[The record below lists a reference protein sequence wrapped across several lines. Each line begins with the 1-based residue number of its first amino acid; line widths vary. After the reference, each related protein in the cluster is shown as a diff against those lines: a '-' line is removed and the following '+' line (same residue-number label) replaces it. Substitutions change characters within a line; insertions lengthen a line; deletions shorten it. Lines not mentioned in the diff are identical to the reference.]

1 MEEISMEQNYIDDTQ
16 ALLKFIEASPTSFQA
31 TAETAHRLK
40 LAGFTELD
48 EKKRFNCKAGGK
60 YYVSRNCSAIIAFI
74 LPETEPEEI
83 SIIAAHTDSPSF
95 YLKVNPEIVIENKYT
110 VLNTEGYGGMLIA
123 PWFDRPLSLAGRA
136 FVKSGKT
143 VEERL
148 VNFDRDLVAIVNLAI
163 HQNRKAN
170 DGKSYSKQKDS
181 LPILALGNHKNG
193 IKQLLAQ
200 QLGVKEDNLADYD
213 LFLYNRMKGT
223 IWGLEGEFFS
233 SPRIDDLQC
242 AYCGLEALLAS
253 KKQTNSIKLLA
264 LMDNEE
270 VGSGTKQGAMGDF
283 LLSTVRRIGY
293 SLGLDEEQRLMLQSK
308 GFMLSADNGHAL
320 HPNYREACD
329 PVNHPVPNGGILIK
343 HSANQKYTTDAFS
356 AAMLK
361 TILDS
366 KNIPYQE
373 FVNNSDQPGGSTLGN
388 LANMHLS
395 LPTVDIGVA
404 QLAMHSPYET
414 GGVMDT
420 SFLKEGMTAFYDT
433 AR

>member
-1 MEEISMEQNYIDDTQ
+1 
-16 ALLKFIEASPTSFQA
+16 
-31 TAETAHRLK
+31 
-40 LAGFTELD
+40 
-48 EKKRFNCKAGGK
+48 
-60 YYVSRNCSAIIAFI
+60 
-74 LPETEPEEI
+74 
-83 SIIAAHTDSPSF
+83 
-95 YLKVNPEIVIENKYT
+95 
-110 VLNTEGYGGMLIA
+110 
-123 PWFDRPLSLAGRA
+123 
-136 FVKSGKT
+136 
-143 VEERL
+143 
-148 VNFDRDLVAIVNLAI
+148 
-163 HQNRKAN
+163 
-170 DGKSYSKQKDS
+170 
-181 LPILALGNHKNG
+181 
-193 IKQLLAQ
+193 
-200 QLGVKEDNLADYD
+200 
-213 LFLYNRMKGT
+213 
-223 IWGLEGEFFS
+223 
-233 SPRIDDLQC
+233 
-242 AYCGLEALLAS
+242 LEALLAS